1 MTYGPLFRCIS
12 TDDIFK
18 SSSCLTDML
27 LDPKLANSDEPTQ
40 TPFNLAFQTSLGI
53 FPWFELPENAQR
65 LQRFGLGMEGGKA
78 MFNPKA
84 VLQGEYACEL
94 ILDIIDGVC
103 AMCMFCT
110 LILLTR
116 CAFIRF

>member
-1 MTYGPLFRCIS
+1 
-12 TDDIFK
+12 
-18 SSSCLTDML
+18 ML
-27 LDPKLANSDEPTQ
+27 VDPKLANSDEPTQ

-84 VLQGEYACEL
+84 VLQGEEAFNGQNWW
-94 ILDIIDGVC
+94 GVSS
-103 AMCMFCT
+103 AG
-110 LILLTR
+110 
-116 CAFIRF
+116 